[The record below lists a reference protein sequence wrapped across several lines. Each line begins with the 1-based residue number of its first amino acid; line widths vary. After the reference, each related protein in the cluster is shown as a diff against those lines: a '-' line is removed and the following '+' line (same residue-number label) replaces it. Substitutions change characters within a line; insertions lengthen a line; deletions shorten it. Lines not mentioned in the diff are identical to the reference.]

1 MEKIVW
7 EGGYHVPS
15 QILNKMDEKDKKYH
29 DEYKRIV
36 NQYSKKL
43 SLVDLDLTQDFT
55 PPKDLYVEV
64 RALENI
70 KIKEKSGTTRNIERN
85 QSYLLR
91 RSDVENYIRRGL
103 LIVNE

>member
-7 EGGYHVPS
+7 EGGSTVPP
-15 QILNKMDEKDKKYH
+15 QISNKMDEKDKKYY

-43 SLVDLDLTQDFT
+43 SLCDLDLTQDFT

-64 RALENI
+64 RALDNVVIE
-70 KIKEKSGTTRNIERN
+70 EKSGMIRNIEKN
-85 QSYLLR
+85 KGEYLL
-91 RSDVENYIRRGL
+91 SNL
-103 LIVNE
+103 QSNKS

>member
-1 MEKIVW
+1 
-7 EGGYHVPS
+7 
-15 QILNKMDEKDKKYH
+15 MDERDKKYY

-43 SLVDLDLTQDFT
+43 SLIDLDLTQGFS

-64 RALENI
+64 RALENLV
-70 KIKEKSGTTRNIERN
+70 IKEKSGMTRNIEKN

-91 RSDVENYIRRGL
+91 RSDAENAIRRGL
-103 LIVNE
+103 LLINE